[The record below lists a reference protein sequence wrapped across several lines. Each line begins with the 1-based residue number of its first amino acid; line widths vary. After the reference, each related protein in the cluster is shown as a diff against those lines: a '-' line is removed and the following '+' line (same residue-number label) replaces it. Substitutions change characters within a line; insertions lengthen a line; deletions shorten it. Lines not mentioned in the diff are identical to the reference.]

1 MRNVMPQ
8 WDKKMFISHQQKI
21 IISYWLWKQQQIQSN
36 SKDALEK
43 C

>member
-8 WDKKMFISHQQKI
+8 WDKKIIISHQQEI
-21 IISYWLWKQQQIQSN
+21 IISYWLWKQQQTQSN
-36 SKDALEK
+36 SKDALEE